1 MTIYIVEFGKNGKTI
16 FFANETIGSWTW
28 RQPPPPHATKYI

>member
-16 FFANETIGSWTW
+16 IFANETIGSG
-28 RQPPPPHATKYI
+28 RGDNHHHMQ